1 MPDRKPRRHG
11 DQGRDARA
19 GREQL
24 DRGRGIARGVKI
36 VYEDDDLLVVDK
48 PCGMLSAYVGGPRGE
63 GYEGDDLFS
72 LVKKYVRGR
81 ARGRVRVPVF
91 VVHRLDRE
99 VSGLMIFAKS
109 ERALHWLKEDLRSR
123 RLGRLYFA
131 IVEGELPTT
140 GPGSSGTIQSYLR
153 ENSQG
158 IVESSAMPA
167 PSAPTKGDSRQRGQR
182 AHRPEKN
189 RDERSDEARLAVTH
203 WRCVNAGRG
212 HSLLQIRLET
222 GRKNQIRVH
231 MKELGHSIA
240 GDRRYGAISDPIG
253 RVCLHAGELSFVHA
267 FAGSPMKL
275 KSPVPREFFKLV
287 GAGRDEAMA
296 IERGE
301 ADDLRQPR
309 SASSAPASRPE
320 QALSLEAGWDHVA
333 GWYDKLIEEGRSDH
347 FAKVI
352 FPGTLRLLEPA
363 RGQRILDVACGQGAF
378 CRALA
383 SLGVQAS
390 GIDAAPKLIEAAKR
404 AAEGL
409 RPLPHFESGD
419 ARQIADVRLEGEPFD
434 SATCLMALMNIEPLL
449 PLFAGVA
456 KKLKK
461 GGRFVSVV
469 LHPAFRSPGQTSWA
483 WEPGENGRSPSAE
496 PLREKYPGKK
506 HARFGRPREDRISRD
521 PSARSGASDRQYR
534 RVDGY
539 LSTGQREIVMNPGAV
554 SGGSDRVVTITH
566 HRPIQTYVRLLRE
579 AGFLI
584 DALEEW
590 PSARESEPGPRAAEE
605 NRARRE
611 IPMFLA
617 IRAVLH

>member
-11 DQGRDARA
+11 DPGKPSRPGRDQP
-19 GREQL
+19 E
-24 DRGRGIARGVKI
+24 RGRGIARGVRI
-36 VYEDDDLLVVDK
+36 VLEDDDLLVVDK

-72 LVKKYVRGR
+72 LVKKYVRSK
-81 ARGRVRVPVF
+81 ARSRSRIPVY

-109 ERALHWLKEDLRSR
+109 ERALHWLKEDLRAR
-123 RLGRLYFA
+123 RLSRLYFA
-131 IVEGELPTT
+131 VVEGEIPTA

-153 ENSQG
+153 ENSKG
-158 IVESSAMPA
+158 IVESSSTPPPA
-167 PSAPTKGDSRQRGQR
+167 TAARGNDG
-182 AHRPEKN
+182 P
-189 RDERSDEARLAVTH
+189 DEAKLAVTH

-240 GDRRYGAISDPIG
+240 GDRRYGATTDPIG
-253 RVCLHAGELSFVHA
+253 RVCLHAGELGFVHA
-267 FAGSPMKL
+267 FAGRPMKL
-275 KSPVPREFFKLV
+275 KSPIPREFFKLV

-296 IERGE
+296 IEQSGIDAPTEPESPAPTTGPRGK
-301 ADDLRQPR
+301 
-309 SASSAPASRPE
+309 APPVSD
-320 QALSLEAGWDHVA
+320 AGWDHVA

-347 FAKVI
+347 FEKVI
-352 FPGTLRLLEPA
+352 IPGTLRLLEPGK
-363 RGQRILDVACGQGAF
+363 GQRILDVACGQGAF
-378 CRALA
+378 CRTIAR
-383 SLGVQAS
+383 LGVQAT
-390 GIDAAPKLIEAAKR
+390 GVDAAPKLIEAARR
-404 AAEGL
+404 AAQDL
-409 RPLPHFESGD
+409 RPAPSFEVGD
-419 ARQIADVRLEGEPFD
+419 ARQIGDLSLQGGPFD
-434 SATCLMALMNIEPLL
+434 SATCLMALMNIEPLSPVL
-449 PLFAGVA
+449 AGVA
-456 KKLKK
+456 KKLKE
-461 GGRFVSVV
+461 GGKFVAVM
-469 LHPAFRSPGQTSWA
+469 LHPAFRAPGQTSWVWDTSSA
-483 WEPGENGRSPSAE
+483 RDTGPRGRFDNRSKPGRSSPA
-496 PLREKYPGKK
+496 G
-506 HARFGRPREDRISRD
+506 SRA
-521 PSARSGASDRQYR
+521 PDRQFR

-539 LSTGQREIVMNPGAV
+539 LSSGHREIVMNPGAV
-554 SGGSDRVVTITH
+554 SGGADRVVTLTH

-617 IRAVLH
+617 IRAVRDSTAR